1 VSFEFGCNALFAT
14 AGRGAARG
22 GWLLGVDGC
31 RAGWLV
37 VGARLAPSGE
47 FEQLNWSLEVEAA
60 SFIDADLVAID
71 MPMGL
76 AADGLRSA
84 GPGPPGR

>member
-1 VSFEFGCNALFAT
+1 VSFEFGCDAPFAN
-14 AGRGAARG
+14 AARD

-47 FEQLNWSLEVEAA
+47 FEQLNWSL
-60 SFIDADLVAID
+60 
-71 MPMGL
+71 
-76 AADGLRSA
+76 
-84 GPGPPGR
+84 